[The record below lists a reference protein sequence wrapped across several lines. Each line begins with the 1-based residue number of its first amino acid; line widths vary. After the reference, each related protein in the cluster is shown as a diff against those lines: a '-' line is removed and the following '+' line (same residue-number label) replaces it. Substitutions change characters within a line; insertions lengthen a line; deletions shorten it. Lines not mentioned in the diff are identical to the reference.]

1 MLPLQTKPMHIQELE
16 TPAIVVDLA
25 VMESNI
31 RSMAEYCQSHGF
43 GLRPHTKTHKIP
55 AIARMQVDAG
65 SRGITV
71 AKPGEAEVMS
81 GAGLDDILVHYPVF
95 GDSKLDRLAA
105 LARERKIILAVDS
118 PVTAEAISRAA
129 SRAGSNIRI
138 LVEFDSGMRRCG
150 VASPDNVEA
159 LAQEIAKLPNV
170 TFSGITTY
178 PGHIWDE
185 PAHQGSAVAELSAKF
200 QAILDRL
207 RRSGFE
213 CEIVSAGSTPAARSS
228 HLASQLTEIRPGTYV
243 FNDRNTMGVGACAL
257 ADCALRVLVT
267 VVSTAVSGRAVL
279 DGGSKTFS
287 SDRWISGTKNGFGLV
302 VEHPEVEFTT
312 MSEEHGTLELGDSGY
327 SPKVGDRLTIV
338 PNHVCAC
345 VNLHDQLHYHRDSIV
360 EGAWQ
365 VAGRGKVR

>member
-1 MLPLQTKPMHIQELE
+1 MNIQELE
-16 TPAIVVDLA
+16 TPAIVVDLGA
-25 VMESNI
+25 MESNI
-31 RSMAEYCQSHGF
+31 RSMADYCRSHGF

-55 AIARMQVDAG
+55 AIARMQLEAG
-65 SRGITV
+65 SHGVTV

-81 GAGLDDILVHYPVF
+81 QAGIDDILVHYPVF
-95 GDSKLDRLAA
+95 GDSKLDRLAT
-105 LARERKIILAVDS
+105 LARDRKIMLAIDS
-118 PVTAEAISRAA
+118 PVTAQAISRAA
-129 SRAGSNIRI
+129 SRAGSTIRL

-150 VASPDNVEA
+150 VATPDAAEA
-159 LAQEIAKLPNV
+159 LAQEIARLPNLV
-170 TFSGITTY
+170 FSGITTY

-185 PAHQGSAVAELSAKF
+185 PAHQSEPVTELGTKF

-228 HLASQLTEIRPGTYV
+228 HYASQITEIRPGTYV
-243 FNDRNTMGVGACAL
+243 FNDRNTLGVGACTL
-257 ADCALRVLVT
+257 ADIALRVLVT
-267 VVSTAVSGRAVL
+267 VVSTAVGGRAVI

-287 SDRWISGTKNGFGLV
+287 SDRWISGTKNGHGLV
-302 VEHPEVEFTT
+302 VEHPEVEFVT

-327 SPKVGDRLTIV
+327 SPNVGDRLTII

-345 VNLHDQLHYHRDSIV
+345 VNLHDQLHFHRAGTL
-360 EGAWQ
+360 EGSWQ

>member
-1 MLPLQTKPMHIQELE
+1 MHIQELE
-16 TPAIVVDLA
+16 TPAIVVDLDA
-25 VMESNI
+25 MQSNI
-31 RSMAEYCQSHGF
+31 RSMAAYCQSHGF

-55 AIARMQVDAG
+55 AIARMQVEAG

-81 GAGLDDILVHYPVF
+81 QGGLDDILVHYPVF
-95 GDSKLDRLAA
+95 GTSKLDRLAT
-105 LARERKIILAVDS
+105 LAHERKIILAIDS
-118 PVTAEAISRAA
+118 PITAEAISQAA
-129 SRAGSNIRI
+129 VRAGSTIRL

-150 VASPDNVEA
+150 VQTPDAVEA

-170 TFSGITTY
+170 SFAGITTY
-178 PGHIWDE
+178 SGHIWDE
-185 PAHQGSAVAELSAKF
+185 PAHQAAPVTELGAQF
-200 QAILDRL
+200 QAVIDRL
-207 RRSGFE
+207 RRSGFA

-228 HLASQLTEIRPGTYV
+228 HFASQLTEIRPGTYV
-243 FNDRNTMGVGACAL
+243 FNDRNTLGVGACTL
-257 ADCALRVLVT
+257 ADVALRVLVT
-267 VVSTAVSGRAVL
+267 VVSTAVPGRAVI

-287 SDRWISGTKNGFGLV
+287 SDRWISGTKNGYGLV
-302 VEHPEVEFTT
+302 IEHPEVEFVT

-327 SPKVGDRLTIV
+327 SPKVGDRLTII

-345 VNLHDQLHYHRDSIV
+345 VNLHDQLQFHRNGIV